1 MLHVKTLSL
10 FFYLFT
16 MLLYFI
22 LRLKSNHKQEIVS
35 FSYTY
40 YHHLITVKMSKP
52 KIARAHKF
60 ELFGKHRKANK
71 LLYDY
76 P

>member
-10 FFYLFT
+10 FFSLIT
-16 MLLYFI
+16 VSLYFI

-40 YHHLITVKMSKP
+40 YHHLITVKRSKP

-60 ELFGKHRKANK
+60 ELFGKHRNANK

>member
-1 MLHVKTLSL
+1 
-10 FFYLFT
+10 

-40 YHHLITVKMSKP
+40 YHHLVTVKMSER
-52 KIARAHKF
+52 KIAQAHLSF
-60 ELFGKHRKANK
+60 LENTGIFANK
-71 LLYDY
+71 LFN
-76 P
+76 